1 MLSLRSSQRLNAVLD
16 MWVERTQDE
25 VAKWRASNIRA
36 ARRYGAI
43 FAGSIWVAV
52 SILAIYG
59 LLFFSSGG
67 VVVAIQRDVSGRA
80 WWVTPGAILMIFPII
95 YACFRQQSRS
105 RLREYE
111 RLTICPKCDSA
122 GDNNAGAQCQC
133 GGTFVPSSTVKW
145 VE

>member
-1 MLSLRSSQRLNAVLD
+1 
-16 MWVERTQDE
+16 MWVERTPDE
-25 VAKWRASNIRA
+25 VAKWRAAKTRA

-52 SILAIYG
+52 SILATCG
-59 LLFFSSGG
+59 WSFFSSGG
-67 VVVAIQRDVSGRA
+67 GVVAVQRDVSGRV
-80 WWVTPGAILMIFPII
+80 WWVMPLAILMIFPFV
-95 YACFRQQSRS
+95 YFCFRQQSRS

>member
-1 MLSLRSSQRLNAVLD
+1 

-25 VAKWRASNIRA
+25 VTKWRASKTRA

-43 FAGSIWVAV
+43 FAGSLWVAV
-52 SILAIYG
+52 PILAISG
-59 LLFFSSGG
+59 WSFFSSGG
-67 VVVAIQRDVSGRA
+67 VVMAVQRDVSGRV
-80 WWVTPGAILMIFPII
+80 WWVMPGAILMIFPIT
-95 YACFRQQSRS
+95 YFCFRQQSRS

-111 RLTICPKCDSA
+111 RFTICPKCDSA
-122 GDNNAGAQCQC
+122 GVNDAGAQCQC